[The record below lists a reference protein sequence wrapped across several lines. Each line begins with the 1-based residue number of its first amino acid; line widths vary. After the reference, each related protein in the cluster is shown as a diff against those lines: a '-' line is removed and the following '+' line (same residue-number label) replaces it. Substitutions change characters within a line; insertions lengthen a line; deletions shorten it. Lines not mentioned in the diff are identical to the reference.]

1 MKQSHLQMSEK
12 TKSLNKQ
19 LHLTLIIQAIGPLLS
34 GNLPVLILVS
44 MSLFTLENHYISLG
58 CCSLLVWTAI
68 INPIAAMIIITP
80 FRKRIKI
87 MLRIDKSESIIS
99 TAATSNPETDFNR
112 TISTLKVTD
121 LKIPTVRNNIL
132 EPINLF

>member
-1 MKQSHLQMSEK
+1 
-12 TKSLNKQ
+12 
-19 LHLTLIIQAIGPLLS
+19 
-34 GNLPVLILVS
+34 

-87 MLRIDKSESIIS
+87 MLRIDKSESISI
-99 TAATSNPETDFNR
+99 AATSNPETDFNR
-112 TISTLKVTD
+112 TISTSKVAD
-121 LKIPTVRNNIL
+121 FKIPTVRNHTL

>member
-87 MLRIDKSESIIS
+87 MLRIDKSESISIS
-99 TAATSNPETDFNR
+99 TAATSNPEMDFNR
-112 TISTLKVTD
+112 IISTSKVAD
-121 LKIPTVRNNIL
+121 FKIPTVRNHTL
-132 EPINLF
+132 EPIN

>member
-1 MKQSHLQMSEK
+1 MKQSHLQMSER

-87 MLRIDKSESIIS
+87 MLRIDKSESIS
-99 TAATSNPETDFNR
+99 TAATSNLETDFNR
-112 TISTLKVTD
+112 TISTSKVVD
-121 LKIPTVRNNIL
+121 FKIPTVRNNTL